1 VARPLR
7 LPIPPYQKVGKIA
20 PTVEGS
26 DPIEWPKEVAAP
38 EGAPNVLLIMPD
50 DVGFGATEVFGGPVP
65 TPTYARLATNGL
77 RYNRFHTT
85 ALCSPSRAALL
96 TGRNHHVASTGI
108 IMEFS
113 TPFPG
118 YHSIVS
124 KSVGTLGEVLTGN
137 GYSTA
142 WFGKNHNVPDWLT
155 TPAGPFNLWPSGL
168 GFEYFYGFLG
178 ADAHQ
183 FRPAI
188 YENNLPIDRIWAART
203 PITWTPTWPTRRS
216 AGSAR

>member
-1 VARPLR
+1 MTDADSRPDPDSISGSDAPVGRKRRGVSRRRALGGLAAAGAVAATLPVTLSACDRDNNTPAGPSPKPEAEWPDR
-7 LPIPPYQKVGKIA
+7 THLPIQPYQKVGKIDR
-20 PTVEGS
+20 TVKGS

-38 EGAPNVLLIMPD
+38 QGAPNVLLVMTD
-50 DVGFGATEVFGGPVP
+50 DVGFGATEVFGGPIP
-65 TPTYARLATNGL
+65 TPTYARLAKNGL

-124 KSVGTLGEVLTGN
+124 QQCRH
-137 GYSTA
+137 A
-142 WFGKNHNVPDWLT
+142 RR
-155 TPAGPFNLWPSGL
+155 
-168 GFEYFYGFLG
+168 G
-178 ADAHQ
+178 ADRKRLRHSLV
-183 FRPAI
+183 R
-188 YENNLPIDRIWAART
+188 
-203 PITWTPTWPTRRS
+203 
-216 AGSAR
+216 